1 MWKDYLYLNKKEK
14 TAFWSFTI
22 LIIILQSAIWTSEKW
37 LPAIAKSL
45 ISEKDLVRD
54 SIGIQQLNSIDNSL
68 TGSSKSGLSG
78 ERYKGKSGLSEKIK
92 LNEFDPNT
100 ADSQTFV
107 SLGIKSFIVKNIIKY
122 RNKGGVFRKPEDFS
136 KIYGL
141 DKSTFEALSPY
152 IYIGSKGSNVKETN
166 DENKYKLKND
176 SVIQSLKITESG
188 TDITPEILITT
199 IETETNLKS
208 FSFEL
213 NSADTSDLQ
222 LLKGVGS
229 VTASMITRYGGQ
241 LGGYHDVS
249 QLSEIKGLYPNV
261 LAGLQKSLTVNP
273 MLIKKLNVNKASLE
287 KLKAHPYLDFY
298 QAKVII
304 NLRSSRKG
312 IKDLNELLEFKE
324 FNKDNLEKL
333 KWYLEI

>member
-14 TAFWSFTI
+14 SAFWVFTI
-22 LIIILQSAIWTSEKW
+22 LIILVQSAIWTSEKW
-37 LPAIAKSL
+37 LPYVAKSL
-45 ISEKDLVRD
+45 ISVEDFKRD
-54 SIGIQQLNSIDNSL
+54 SIEIQQLKILDNSKTEGSI
-68 TGSSKSGLSG
+68 TGISG
-78 ERYKGKSGLSEKIK
+78 ERYKGNNRLSEKII
-92 LNEFDPNT
+92 LSEFNPNT

-107 SLGIKSFIVKNIIKY
+107 SMGIKPYIAKNIIKY
-122 RNKGGVFRKPEDFS
+122 RNKGGVFEKPEDFA

-141 DKSTFEALSPY
+141 DKETFETLLPY
-152 IYIGSKGSNVKETN
+152 IYTGSKVKE
-166 DENKYKLKND
+166 ENVTKNYILKSD
-176 SVIQSLKITESG
+176 S
-188 TDITPEILITT
+188 LIKSY
-199 IETETNLKS
+199 EKTETNVGISSDIHTITGNNDDNLKS

-229 VTASMITRYGGQ
+229 VAASMILRYGVQ
-241 LGGYHDVS
+241 LGGYHDIS

-273 MLIKKLNVNKASLE
+273 MLIKKLNVNNSSLE

-304 NLRSSRKG
+304 NLRNARKG

-324 FNKDNLEKL
+324 FNKENLERL

>member
-14 TAFWSFTI
+14 SAFWAFTI

-37 LPAIAKSL
+37 LPFVAKSL
-45 ISEKDLVRD
+45 ISDEDLVRD
-54 SIGIQQLNSIDNSL
+54 SIEIQQLKSNENL
-68 TGSSKSGLSG
+68 LAGSSNSGLPG
-78 ERYKGKSGLSEKIK
+78 DGYYGKSRLSKKIV
-92 LNEFDPNT
+92 LSEFDPNT

-107 SLGIKSFIVKNIIKY
+107 SLGIKPFIAKNILKY
-122 RNKGGVFRKPEDFS
+122 RNKGGVFRKPDDFS

-141 DKSTFEALSPY
+141 DKSTFETLSPY
-152 IYIGSKGSNVKETN
+152 IYIGSKVKEKNN
-166 DENKYKLKND
+166 DTLKND
-176 SVIQSLKITESG
+176 SVIQSPEKNESEVSITTG
-188 TDITPEILITT
+188 VQATT
-199 IETETNLKS
+199 IETEANLRG
-208 FSFEL
+208 FNFEL

-229 VTASMITRYGGQ
+229 VTASMIKRYGFQ
-241 LGGYHDVS
+241 LGGYHDIS

-273 MLIKKLNVNKASLE
+273 MLIKKLNVNKVSLE

-304 NLRSSRKG
+304 NLRNSRKE

-324 FNKDNLEKL
+324 FNKENLEKL